1 MCLYTYYSSTLKG
14 QEGWDQDPV
23 FGVLDCWYAKGGE
36 WLLDMITGPIF
47 IEDMITGKRYISTIF
62 TYISD

>member
-14 QEGWDQDPV
+14 WEGWDKDPV
-23 FGVLDCWYAKGGE
+23 FGVLVCWYAKGGE

-47 IEDMITGKRYISTIF
+47 TEVMITGKR
-62 TYISD
+62 